1 MRRSFRFTMILLLF
15 FPLFVLQGNAQTVI
29 GEFGNYKITLNDFEN
44 AYARNVGGWEEA
56 KKDSFNQY
64 KDFMELYMRY
74 RMKLRNAQ
82 VRSYDT
88 DPELINELKNYRQQ
102 VGKTYIV
109 EKTIIEPGIKK
120 LYDRRKE
127 ELRVSHI
134 MFRPGKDGDQAS
146 LDLANAVLDSIKN
159 GASFEE
165 MAKKYSQDTF
175 SGPSGGDIFYVTAG
189 ILPVEF
195 EDAMYSLQ
203 PGEVYSKPVKTNYGY
218 HLIKV
223 TERHPRTPKI
233 RASHILISYYD
244 DNKQLDSA
252 GAKLLADSILAQ
264 LKNGASFEELAE
276 KYSDDKGSASKGGDL
291 GYFERRQMVKPFDE
305 AAFNLKVGEISD
317 LVQTNYGYHI
327 IKVTDRQAYPDFES
341 SKADLKKMYQKQ
353 RFDADY
359 ANYIDSLKSRYNYNL
374 NQETVNLIVALSDSS
389 KFGTAYPKPDV
400 IAGKVLFSCG
410 GTEVSAPKFI
420 DTVNQITEF
429 IGKPMYNK
437 DEVMKAVNKLSEE
450 KLIELAVNDLDKTDP
465 DFAALMKEYRNG
477 VYIFKLQE
485 DEVWNKLKIDS
496 TDIYNYWSQHKE
508 DYKMPEKISFGEI
521 FSTKDSLIQ
530 LYYKD
535 LQEGAAFDSLAGL
548 YTERIGKKGVKGLY
562 ELQDVD
568 LSDLTREA
576 NKIENPGDYTRPIH
590 TSAGYSILKLYERQP
605 ARAKTFEEARAEVA
619 GDVQSNESRRLEEE
633 YINILNNIYHPVI
646 YYDELHKAFTEKQN

>member
-1 MRRSFRFTMILLLF
+1 
-15 FPLFVLQGNAQTVI
+15 
-29 GEFGNYKITLNDFEN
+29 
-44 AYARNVGGWEEA
+44 
-56 KKDSFNQY
+56 
-64 KDFMELYMRY
+64 
-74 RMKLRNAQ
+74 
-82 VRSYDT
+82 
-88 DPELINELKNYRQQ
+88 
-102 VGKTYIV
+102 
-109 EKTIIEPGIKK
+109 
-120 LYDRRKE
+120 
-127 ELRVSHI
+127 
-134 MFRPGKDGDQAS
+134 
-146 LDLANAVLDSIKN
+146 
-159 GASFEE
+159 
-165 MAKKYSQDTF
+165 
-175 SGPSGGDIFYVTAG
+175 
-189 ILPVEF
+189 
-195 EDAMYSLQ
+195 
-203 PGEVYSKPVKTNYGY
+203 
-218 HLIKV
+218 
-223 TERHPRTPKI
+223 
-233 RASHILISYYD
+233 
-244 DNKQLDSA
+244 
-252 GAKLLADSILAQ
+252 
-264 LKNGASFEELAE
+264 
-276 KYSDDKGSASKGGDL
+276 
-291 GYFERRQMVKPFDE
+291 
-305 AAFNLKVGEISD
+305 
-317 LVQTNYGYHI
+317 
-327 IKVTDRQAYPDFES
+327 
-341 SKADLKKMYQKQ
+341 
-353 RFDADY
+353 
-359 ANYIDSLKSRYNYNL
+359 
-374 NQETVNLIVALSDSS
+374 
-389 KFGTAYPKPDV
+389 
-400 IAGKVLFSCG
+400 
-410 GTEVSAPKFI
+410 VSAPEFI

-450 KLIELAVNDLDKTDP
+450 KLIELAVNDLDRTDP

>member
-203 PGEVYSKPVKTNYGY
+203 PGEVYSKPVKTKYGE

-223 TERHPRTPKI
+223 TKRQPRVAKV
-233 RASHILISYYD
+233 RACHILISYFG
-244 DNKQLDSA
+244 DNGKVDSSR
-252 GAKLLADSILAQ
+252 AKATADSVLAL
-264 LKNGASFEELAE
+264 LKSGVDFDTLVL
-276 KYSDDKGSASKGGDL
+276 KYSDDTGTKNKGGDL
-291 GYFERRQMVKPFDE
+291 GYFARRQMVQPFDE
-305 AAFNLKVGEISD
+305 VVFNMKVGEVSD
-317 LVQTNYGYHI
+317 LVQTNFGYHI
-327 IKVTDRQAYPDFES
+327 IKLVDKQDSPTLEEDREN
-341 SKADLKKMYQKQ
+341 LKKMYQNQ
-353 RFDADY
+353 SYQADY
-359 ANYIDSLKSRYNYNL
+359 NKYIEKLKSKYNYVL
-374 NQETVNLIVALSDSS
+374 NDKTVNTIIENCDSS
-389 KFGTAYPKPDV
+389 RFGVDYPNPDA
-400 IAGKVLFSCG
+400 IANKILFSYA
-410 GTEVSAPKFI
+410 GTNVSAPDF
-420 DTVNQITEF
+420 ITEINGLSDF
-429 IGKPMYNK
+429 IGKPIFNK
-437 DEVMKAVNKLSEE
+437 DEVMNAVNKVVDDRLMNT
-450 KLIELAVNDLDKTDP
+450 LAMNLDKEDP
-465 DFAALMKEYRNG
+465 NFAALMDEYRNG

-485 DEVWNKLKIDS
+485 DEVWDKLNVDSVKIH
-496 TDIYNYWSQHKE
+496 NYWQEHKE
-508 DYKMPEKISFGEI
+508 DYKLPAKITFGEI
-521 FSTKDSLIQ
+521 FSMKDSLIQ
-530 LYYKD
+530 KYYRWLKA
-535 LQEGAAFDSLAGL
+535 GADFDSLAAI
-548 YTERIGKKGVKGLY
+548 YTERSVKKKEKGRY
-562 ELQDVD
+562 EMQAVEF
-568 LSDLTREA
+568 SEVTRA
-576 NKIENPGDYTRPIH
+576 ADNIENVGDISEPVQITG
-590 TSAGYSILKLYERQP
+590 GYSIFKLYEKFP
-605 ARAKTFEEARAEVA
+605 ARLKTFDEARAEVS
-619 GDVQSNESRRLEEE
+619 GFVQEMESKRLENE
-633 YINILNNIYHPVI
+633 YINKLNNIYHPVI
-646 YYDELHKAFTEKQN
+646 FYDELKKAFKTAE

>member
-1 MRRSFRFTMILLLF
+1 MILLLF

-327 IKVTDRQAYPDFES
+327 IKLTDRQAYPDFES

-359 ANYIDSLKSRYNYNL
+359 ANYIDSLKSRY
-374 NQETVNLIVALSDSS
+374 
-389 KFGTAYPKPDV
+389 
-400 IAGKVLFSCG
+400 
-410 GTEVSAPKFI
+410 
-420 DTVNQITEF
+420 
-429 IGKPMYNK
+429 
-437 DEVMKAVNKLSEE
+437 
-450 KLIELAVNDLDKTDP
+450 
-465 DFAALMKEYRNG
+465 
-477 VYIFKLQE
+477 
-485 DEVWNKLKIDS
+485 
-496 TDIYNYWSQHKE
+496 
-508 DYKMPEKISFGEI
+508 
-521 FSTKDSLIQ
+521 
-530 LYYKD
+530 
-535 LQEGAAFDSLAGL
+535 
-548 YTERIGKKGVKGLY
+548 
-562 ELQDVD
+562 
-568 LSDLTREA
+568 
-576 NKIENPGDYTRPIH
+576 
-590 TSAGYSILKLYERQP
+590 
-605 ARAKTFEEARAEVA
+605 
-619 GDVQSNESRRLEEE
+619 
-633 YINILNNIYHPVI
+633 
-646 YYDELHKAFTEKQN
+646 